1 MSKRKFGNKK
11 CSMVFQHQ
19 TYEFDS
25 KAEMNHFAILSER
38 LRRFEIEKLKLQ
50 PSYQI
55 AEPFKIDTD
64 KTKSGTSRISRMI
77 YTPDFEYYENGKK
90 VAVEVKG
97 METTAYKMRFKLF
110 LISAYEKYGIDTFI
124 VVNKGKET
132 TYDCRS
138 VQYVS

>member
-1 MSKRKFGNKK
+1 ME
-11 CSMVFQHQ
+11 FQHQ

-25 KAEMNHFAILSER
+25 KAEMNYFAILAER

-55 AEPFKIDTD
+55 SEPFKIDTN
-64 KTKSGTSRISRMI
+64 KTKSGNSRVPRMI
-77 YTPDFEYYENGKK
+77 YSPDFEYYENGKK

-97 METTAYKMRFKLF
+97 METTAYKIRFKLF
-110 LISAYEKYGIDTFI
+110 LATAYDKHGVDTFI
-124 VVNKGKET
+124 VVNKGIET

-138 VQYVS
+138 VRYVS